1 MATKRQRVDRLKQSL
16 PLSWQLCVSL
26 ILGTLL
32 TLSHAIT
39 PTAQTTSSS
48 DKTAIF
54 DLSRKPEKPD
64 ISSLRA
70 IRFLTDDDYPP
81 FHFPGADGQ
90 LTGFN
95 VDLAR
100 AVCQELKVA
109 CTIQAR
115 RWDTLISSLE
125 EGRGDAIIASM
136 SGTETTRSKV
146 DFGIP
151 YYRTPGRFVMRKD
164 GKIITATVDSLA
176 GKSIAV
182 VVGSAHAAFIST
194 YFTTATQKVAPD
206 QEEALKFLTTGQ
218 VDVFFGDGISLALWL
233 NSSNGTNCCAFLGGA
248 FLESHFFGEG
258 PAIAFRKDASQL
270 RKAVDFALFRLAETG
285 VYQNL
290 MLKYFPVSFY

>member
-1 MATKRQRVDRLKQSL
+1 VKQF
-16 PLSWQLCVSL
+16 WQLCLSAVLATVIVLFHGAASL
-26 ILGTLL
+26 
-32 TLSHAIT
+32 
-39 PTAQTTSSS
+39 AQTTQSP
-48 DKTAIF
+48 DNTVIF

-64 ISSLRA
+64 ITGLRA
-70 IRFLTDDDYPP
+70 IRFLTDDDFPP

-100 AVCQELKVA
+100 AICQELKVA

-115 RWDTLISSLE
+115 RWDTLIASLE

-136 SGTETTRSKV
+136 NRTEAARAKV

-164 GKIITATVDSLA
+164 GKVIAATVDSLA

-182 VVGSAHAAFIST
+182 IAGSAHAAFIST

-206 QEEALKFLTTGQ
+206 QEEALKFLATGQ

-233 NSSNGTNCCAFLGGA
+233 NSSSGASCCRFLGGA

-258 PAIAFRKDASQL
+258 PAIAFRKDAPQL
-270 RKAVDFALFRLAETG
+270 RKAVDFALFRLAESG
-285 VYQNL
+285 IYQNL

>member
-1 MATKRQRVDRLKQSL
+1 MPKAGRVKQALQFYLRLIFGVLLCIFHVEAACAQS
-16 PLSWQLCVSL
+16 PFGADK
-26 ILGTLL
+26 LG
-32 TLSHAIT
+32 
-39 PTAQTTSSS
+39 P
-48 DKTAIF
+48 DKIAIF

-81 FHFPGADGQ
+81 FHFPGPDGQ
-90 LTGFN
+90 LSGFN

-100 AVCQELKVA
+100 AICQELKVA

-115 RWDTLISSLE
+115 RWDTLIPSLE

-136 SGTETTRSKV
+136 SGTDISRARI
-146 DFGIP
+146 DFGVP
-151 YYRTPGRFVMRKD
+151 YYRTPGRFVQQKN
-164 GKIITATVDSLA
+164 GKIKDTTAENLA

-182 VVGSAHAAFIST
+182 VAGSAHAAFISA
-194 YFTTATQKVAPD
+194 YFTVATQKIVPD
-206 QEEALKFLTTGQ
+206 QDEALKLLANGQ

-233 NSSNGTNCCAFLGGA
+233 NSVNGAKCCDFLGGA
-248 FLESHFFGEG
+248 FWESHFFGEG
-258 PAIAFRKDASQL
+258 PAIAFRKDSSQT

-290 MLKYFPVSFY
+290 ILKYFPVSFY